1 MLIVVRP
8 SFLPG
13 TGRKLVV
20 RTQSLLP
27 QHYASV
33 GKSQTTKWACNPVF
47 TTAQGHPAGVQCLCF
62 QMKMFVQLRSYS
74 QVNQGSREQVEKM
87 E

>member
-1 MLIVVRP
+1 MLIVVRL
-8 SFLPG
+8 SFLQG

-20 RTQSLLP
+20 RTESLLP

-33 GKSQTTKWACNPVF
+33 VKVRPRNGPAIQCLL
-47 TTAQGHPAGVQCLCF
+47 AQGHPAGVQCLCF